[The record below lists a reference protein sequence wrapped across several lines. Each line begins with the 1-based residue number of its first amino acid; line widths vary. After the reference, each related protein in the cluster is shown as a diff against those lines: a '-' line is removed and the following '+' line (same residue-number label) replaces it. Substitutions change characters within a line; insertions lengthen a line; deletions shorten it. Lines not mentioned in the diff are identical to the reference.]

1 MISLAVSITDTI
13 QLQSDR
19 VLGLHE
25 LDEIEN
31 AAAIINEWTTESDEC
46 VLTKYLQE
54 KTETIEDRFLYAT
67 IDEFN
72 VEAGAF
78 FFTTEQIDTN

>member
-13 QLQSDR
+13 QQQSDR
-19 VLGLHE
+19 ALALTE
-25 LDEIEN
+25 DNQFEC
-31 AAAIINEWTTESDEC
+31 AAAIINEWTTESDVS